1 MSNITFTIVENKV
14 YDENNITESH
24 IYEKDNNNFKKN
36 EENKCN
42 EVDYIE
48 YVNYTTKQLNYILQ
62 YYNISKGKMCKDEMI
77 QTIILFE
84 TDISNV
90 AIVNKRK
97 YMWNIIKQIK
107 SDDYLYKYLI
117 IDIK

>member
-1 MSNITFTIVENKV
+1 MSNITLTILENKV
-14 YDENNITESH
+14 HDENNITESH
-24 IYEKDNNNFKKN
+24 IYEKDSNNFKN
-36 EENKCN
+36 NQEIKCN

-62 YYNISKGKMCKDEMI
+62 YYNISKGRMCKDEMI
-77 QTIILFE
+77 QSIILFE
-84 TDISNV
+84 NDISNV

>member
-24 IYEKDNNNFKKN
+24 SNYFKNNV
-36 EENKCN
+36 ENKCN
-42 EVDYIE
+42 EDDYIE

-62 YYNISKGKMCKDEMI
+62 YYNISKSRMCKDEMI
-77 QTIILFE
+77 QSIILFE
-84 TDISNV
+84 NDISNV

-107 SDDYLYKYLI
+107 SDEYLHKYLI